1 MGIFGERSRLS
12 RSLALILA
20 SALLCSSST
29 ALAQAAGDAKSH
41 RIAGETAA
49 TKKDFAKAIE
59 EFKAS
64 YAMEKTPEALEGIAY
79 SNWELQKWTDAY
91 EAYDEYLTTYSAKL
105 PKNKK
110 DLAQRRLRDLAD
122 KTGALAIDA
131 TEVGAD
137 VFVDDKN
144 IGKTPL
150 PKPLRLMPGP
160 HRVRVLKEGY
170 LPWEQAPNVT
180 ANGATP
186 VAVKLEFD
194 NRKAHLNVKEQNGQ
208 PVHVFIDNVDV
219 GPAPWSGDLDA
230 GDHDVVVKSNTMLA
244 APQKVS
250 VAKGE
255 SKDVILT
262 AAATVA
268 TLKVTT
274 ADGKGVIYLDGKVV
288 GEGVFSQ
295 EIPAGPHKLAVKRDG
310 YDTFEEDVVLK
321 EKETASRSVTLI
333 LSQVITTGQV
343 KKEEDRLEGFYLGL
357 GASYL
362 FMPDGNGNDIQHLCE
377 NKTAGTHC
385 TPDAIIG
392 AALHG
397 YVGYHWNPVG
407 LELFFQPGYDQTTP
421 SVQYDASPVNLN
433 ADPARKED
441 YGFRRVG
448 AAVALRARLTMQ
460 TGRIRG
466 SFAAGP
472 GAAYRQVLFT
482 RDASADISGSHYTDH
497 FFGSSGYFA
506 PDLSMDAHVG
516 FRAGRAL
523 ELLLGYQVLFESPR
537 AFGEKVTIEGDPC
550 RMLANGSLPPTPAG
564 LACVPSIPGQT
575 IPISTP
581 TYQLLTGTQTFMGL
595 YLGLQFGP

>member
-1 MGIFGERSRLS
+1 MGIFGERSR
-12 RSLALILA
+12 RSLSLVLA
-20 SALLCSSST
+20 STLLCST
-29 ALAQAAGDAKSH
+29 AAAQTSPDAKTH

-49 TKKDFAKAIE
+49 TKKDFAKALE

-64 YAMEKTPEALEGIAY
+64 LAIEKSPEALEGVAY
-79 SNWELQKWTDAY
+79 TTWEMQKWAESYDAY
-91 EAYDEYLTTYSAKL
+91 DDYLTTYSAKL

-122 KTGALAIDA
+122 KTGSLAIDA

-144 IGKTPL
+144 VGKTPL
-150 PKPLRLMPGP
+150 PKPLRMLPGP
-160 HRVRVLKEGY
+160 HRVRVQKDGY
-170 LPWEQAPNVT
+170 ITWEQAPNVT

-194 NRKAHLNVKEQNGQ
+194 NRKAHLSVREQNGQ
-208 PVHVFIDNVDV
+208 PVHVFVDNVDM
-219 GPAPWSGDLDA
+219 GPAPWAGDLDP
-230 GDHDVVVKSNTMLA
+230 GDHEVVVKSASMLA
-244 APQKVS
+244 APQKIT

-310 YDTFEEDVVLK
+310 YDTFEEDIVLK

-343 KKEEDRLEGFYLGL
+343 KHEEDRLEGFYLGL

-362 FMPDGNGNDIQHLCE
+362 FMPDGNGNDVQHICE
-377 NKTAGTHC
+377 NKPAGSHC

-392 AALHG
+392 AGLHG
-397 YVGYHWNPVG
+397 YLGYHWNPVG
-407 LELFFQPGYDQTTP
+407 LELFFQPAYDQTTP

-441 YGFRRVG
+441 YAFRRIG
-448 AAVALRARLTMQ
+448 AALALRARLTMQ

-466 SFAAGP
+466 SVAAGP
-472 GAAYRQVLFT
+472 GIAYRQMLFT
-482 RDASADISGSHYTDH
+482 RDTSATVAGVNYSDHY
-497 FFGSSGYFA
+497 FGSSGYFA
-506 PDLSMDAHVG
+506 PDLSLDAHIG
-516 FRAGRAL
+516 FRAARAI
-523 ELLLGYQVLFESPR
+523 ELQLGYNVLFESPR
-537 AFGEKVTIEGDPC
+537 AFGEKVTLDGDPC
-550 RMLANGSLPPTPAG
+550 RMLVNGS
-564 LACVPSIPGQT
+564 VPSIPTPSGALCAPSVPGQT

-581 TYQLLTGTQTFMGL
+581 TYQLLTGTQAFMGL
-595 YLGLQFGP
+595 YIGAQFGP